1 MHVINER
8 TGGTAKPQ
16 PMIDTRETMD
26 WERDYFAFG
35 SDRTASGSDNDYQFT
50 GQRKEDGTALHHF
63 EYRELSTTLRRWL
76 APDPI
81 WLATPWQSPYV
92 YASNNPINRIDILGL
107 WDEDDG
113 FIYDQNGQAWWN
125 GPGGWQRIDEG
136 AFTWNPLSIRL
147 FTESI
152 VFEQWVQRNNAM
164 TNSKGV
170 PRVSAKEVDVL
181 INGVPA
187 WYVYG
192 DRQNG
197 RSGTGGDDAQLRDAG
212 ITMGAIGSAH
222 NVKSGLVEFAVKGHG
237 ALDSGTLAYGKALRY
252 TGVAGGV
259 LGMGL
264 SYAQIYTDR
273 IAGNPANPWN
283 LADLG
288 VGFIGTASSIAAPFL
303 VSNPAGWAT
312 TAAIGGGVT
321 VYFTVRLVMEGS
333 R

>member
-1 MHVINER
+1 MAVLVRIHTNR
-8 TGGTAKPQ
+8 PG
-16 PMIDTRETMD
+16 
-26 WERDYFAFG
+26 
-35 SDRTASGSDNDYQFT
+35 
-50 GQRKEDGTALHHF
+50 
-63 EYRELSTTLRRWL
+63 RRWL
-76 APDPI
+76 
-81 WLATPWQSPYV
+81 WLANPWQAPYV

-164 TNSKGV
+164 RNSKGV
-170 PRVSAKEVDVL
+170 PRVSAKELDVL

-192 DRQNG
+192 VRQNG

-237 ALDSGTLAYGKALRY
+237 ALDSGTLAYVKALRY
-252 TGVAGGV
+252 GGVAGGMV
-259 LGMGL
+259 GMAFSG
-264 SYAQIYTDR
+264 AQIRRDIIT
-273 IAGNPANPWN
+273 GNKVNPWDV
-283 LADLG
+283 ADFG
-288 VGFIGTASSIAAPFL
+288 VGFVGTSGSVGVLWLGVSATGPVGWVVGGTA
-303 VSNPAGWAT
+303 
-312 TAAIGGGVT
+312 
-321 VYFTVRLVMEGS
+321 VYFGYRLIHNIAVRE
-333 R
+333 